1 VTVQVALFAS
11 LREVAGVSVLEV
23 PADGDDTVGKVLEAL
38 FERCPELREKVM
50 DEKGELQDAVSVL
63 LAGRNVCLLQ
73 GLNTPVGS
81 AERVAVFPAVAGG

>member
-1 VTVQVALFAS
+1 MQVALFAS

-23 PADGDDTVGKVLEAL
+23 PADSGNTVRDVLEGL
-38 FERCPELREKVM
+38 FERCPELRAKM
-50 DEKGELQDAVSVL
+50 LDEENELQDAVSVL

-73 GLNTPVGS
+73 GLDTPVGQ